1 MGNSAYKCIGD
12 RGMRIIAPIVSLLVF
27 LLAWIVVPV
36 PQIPPAEPD
45 TLLEYFFYYESY
57 PTDYV
62 REGEE
67 KTFRGTIYFWRPDGL
82 RMDEVKITPPEP
94 WKLWVN
100 VTIEVRELGVKRK
113 VILRRYIELGKDE
126 KYTLNF
132 NYTGQASTQH
142 KLYVEIRHGA
152 IIGGEGMVGI
162 VSERKPPIRF
172 LVYPIYRKVPD
183 ILHAKYVRLISLLAL
198 SIVAGVVTE
207 LVRRA
212 RKGKLRKQINQ

>member
-1 MGNSAYKCIGD
+1 
-12 RGMRIIAPIVSLLVF
+12 MRVIAPIVFLLLFLLV
-27 LLAWIVVPV
+27 WMVVPV
-36 PQIPPAEPD
+36 PTEPD
-45 TLLEYFFYYESY
+45 TKLEYFFYFEFNPANYMW
-57 PTDYV
+57 
-62 REGEE
+62 EGEE
-67 KTFRGTIYFWRPDGL
+67 RTFSGTIYFWRPDGL
-82 RMDEVKITPPEP
+82 RMGEVKISPEEP

-100 VTIEVRELGVKRK
+100 VIIEVREFGVRRK
-113 VILRRYIELGKDE
+113 VILRRYIELAKDE

-152 IIGGEGMVGI
+152 IIGEGMVGI
-162 VSERKPPIRF
+162 VSEVKPPIRF

-183 ILHAKYVRLISLLAL
+183 ILYARYVRLVSLLVL

-212 RKGKLRKQINQ
+212 RKRKQREIKGKQEKNQINQ